1 MTADAQTTL
10 PIISSELLEPPKII
24 SSGRL
29 EPPKVQSSGFVGPLP
44 ISSSKPVTI
53 SSSDVQMSLPW
64 ASGKSDAS
72 KKILN
77 EITTDS
83 INVPPVKRC
92 VKCVGCKNCKKAH
105 LPDQARQLAQA
116 DIVRKSLSFN
126 ENGYKASYPYNKLL
140 FQLEEKN
147 RVEE

>member
-1 MTADAQTTL
+1 M
-10 PIISSELLEPPKII
+10 
-24 SSGRL
+24 
-29 EPPKVQSSGFVGPLP
+29 
-44 ISSSKPVTI
+44 TI
-53 SSSDVQMSLPW
+53 SSSDVKMPLPW

-83 INVPPVKRC
+83 INVPLVKRC

-116 DIVRKSLSFN
+116 DIARKSL
-126 ENGYKASYPYNKLL
+126 SYPYNKLL
-140 FQLEEKN
+140 SQLEENKEPCKRMMISLEN
-147 RVEE
+147 KLKKFKTL